1 MKIVENNPNN
11 PSFIDICIGMV
22 RGIEECDSE
31 AKGMYLRALVINA
44 IIYPLPIKAILSDTG
59 ELILSWINEKR
70 TDLDTDEISRIT
82 ATVNKIL
89 GDMSWFNPEN
99 RGKNF
104 LLFIPCYFLH
114 WIIQMVNMWIHYYV
128 V

>member
-1 MKIVENNPNN
+1 
-11 PSFIDICIGMV
+11 MV

-99 RGKNF
+99 RGNNF
-104 LLFIPCYFLH
+104 LLFIPCYFPH
-114 WIIQMVNMWIHYYV
+114 WIIRMVNMWIHYYV